1 MSNIFLPLS
10 YLLHSKNNFKL
21 HFRFFI
27 FLQLLHYFPVLSISF
42 FANINPSF
50 CICCIIQIFLL
61 FLLCF
66 PCMTSIFSISSG
78 LSSPSTIHIYV
89 TLILQ
94 ISKTT
99 PVIIIIPIIRLI
111 NHLFLSLL
119 SYNGLINLDTFSDR
133 L

>member
-42 FANINPSF
+42 FANINPSASAASSRSSCCF
-50 CICCIIQIFLL
+50 CC
-61 FLLCF
+61 CF

>member
-61 FLLCF
+61 FCCCF